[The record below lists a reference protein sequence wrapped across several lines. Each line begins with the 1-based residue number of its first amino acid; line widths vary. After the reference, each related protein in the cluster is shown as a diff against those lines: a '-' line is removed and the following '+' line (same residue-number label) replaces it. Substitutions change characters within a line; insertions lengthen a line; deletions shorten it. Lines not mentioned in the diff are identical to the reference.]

1 MLRRTLIRI
10 SAALTA
16 AILVL
21 PAGPVLSGDAGSI
34 TPGVI
39 YAVGEKFDGSFNE
52 GAYNALTAFRE
63 ETGTDF
69 LEVSPANPT
78 EFPQAVDRLTRRGV
92 DTIIVVG
99 FYYAEPL
106 SEAAAT
112 HPDVDF
118 TIIDSVADAPN
129 VRSIL
134 FREHEGAFLTGIMAA
149 MHSETGAIGFVGALD
164 IPLIRKFITGF
175 EEGARYID
183 PDIEYFVNF
192 VGNTPAAFNDPSTGS
207 ELTLSQIDRGADV
220 VFAGAGNSN
229 RGVFQAAADRG
240 AFAIGVDSNQNHEQP
255 GTILTSMLKRVD
267 NAVLDSLHD
276 SLDGIWEPG
285 ALSLGIAEGGVGV
298 ALDDNNWPLVT
309 PEMMLAVQDA
319 MVAIATG
326 ALDVTDAS
334 LE

>member
-1 MLRRTLIRI
+1 MLRRILPCFTATLV
-10 SAALTA
+10 AGALA
-16 AILVL
+16 FS
-21 PAGPVLSGDAGSI
+21 AGPAPADGPDPI

-52 GAYNALTAFRE
+52 GTYNALTAFHE
-63 ETGTDF
+63 ETGIAF
-69 LEVSPANPT
+69 REVSPIDPG

-106 SEAAAT
+106 SAAAQN
-112 HPDVDF
+112 HPDVNF
-118 TIIDSVADAPN
+118 TIIDAVTEAPN

-134 FREHEGAFLTGIMAA
+134 FREHEGSFLTGMMAA
-149 MHSETGAIGFVGALD
+149 MHSETGAVGFVGALD
-164 IPLIRKFITGF
+164 IPLIRKFVTGF
-175 EEGARYID
+175 EEGARYVD
-183 PDIEYFVNF
+183 PDIDYFVNF
-192 VGNTPAAFNDPSTGS
+192 VGNTPAAFNDPSTAS
-207 ELTLSQIDRGADV
+207 ELTISQIDRGADV

-240 AFAIGVDSNQNHEQP
+240 TFAIGVDANQNHEQP

-267 NAVLDSLHD
+267 TAVLDSLND
-276 SLDGIWEPG
+276 SVDGVWEPG
-285 ALSLGIAEGGVGV
+285 ILSLGIAEGGVGV
-298 ALDDNNWPLVT
+298 ALDAHNWPLIT

-326 ALDVTDAS
+326 ALEVTDAS
-334 LE
+334 VE